1 MTTEV
6 PRAEMIQKAEG
17 PGSAGSRP
25 RCLAA
30 CSSHCRAEQPQVQ
43 QLSGSR
49 PSSSS
54 LQLPGPC
61 LAAGRLP
68 WLPTF
73 VSSAASRLARKTI

>member
-6 PRAEMIQKAEG
+6 PRAEMIQKAAG

-25 RCLAA
+25 QCLAA
-30 CSSHCRAEQPQVQ
+30 CSSHCRAEQPQAQ

-54 LQLPGPC
+54 LQLPGPFP
-61 LAAGRLP
+61 AAGRLP
-68 WLPTF
+68 RLPTF
-73 VSSAASRLARKTI
+73 VRSAASSLARKTI